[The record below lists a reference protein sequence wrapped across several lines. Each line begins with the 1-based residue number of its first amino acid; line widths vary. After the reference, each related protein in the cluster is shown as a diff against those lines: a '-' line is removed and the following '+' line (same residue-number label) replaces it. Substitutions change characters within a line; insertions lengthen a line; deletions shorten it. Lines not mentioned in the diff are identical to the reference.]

1 MTTET
6 TSVYINGDRSVF
18 LSKRAIDRLKK
29 DIRTMGDPTK
39 IESSNYVN
47 DSHSLSVKVD
57 NNSITVDI
65 VSMEQFN
72 RDEKK
77 RKLRQ
82 MIRNGQKQRSGEMT
96 QKMKSMKRTVPKNL
110 FNSYRKAMAG
120 FNFPLPS
127 PSDVI
132 NDPERFKN
140 QISLMMSQ
148 MGRVSNDVN
157 ASGAI
162 KNYFKQLG
170 DYLGIEPASMDMTPD
185 TAPIEKA
192 VPDGNETEDEDDEVP
207 QLV

>member
-18 LSKRAIDRLKK
+18 LSKNSINRLKK
-29 DIRTMGDPTK
+29 DIRTMMDPTK
-39 IESSNYVN
+39 IESSNYINESHTLNVNVN
-47 DSHSLSVKVD
+47 D
-57 NNSITVDI
+57 NNVTVNI
-65 VSMEQFN
+65 VSTETNN
-72 RDEKK
+72 REERR
-77 RKLRQ
+77 RKLRK

-96 QKMKSMKRTVPKNL
+96 KQMKSMKRTVPKNL
-110 FNSYRKAMAG
+110 FNSYKKAMAG

-132 NDPERFKN
+132 NDPEKFKN

-170 DYLGIEPASMDMTPD
+170 DYLGIEPAQMNMNPEP
-185 TAPIEKA
+185 APVVRA

>member
-6 TSVYINGDRSVF
+6 TSIYINGDRSVF
-18 LSKRAIDRLKK
+18 LSKNSINRLKK

-39 IESSNYVN
+39 IDSSNYVN
-47 DSHSLSVKVD
+47 DSHLLSVKVD
-57 NNSITVDI
+57 DDDNITVNI
-65 VSMEQFN
+65 VSMEQYN

-82 MIRNGQKQRSGEMT
+82 MIRNSQKQRSGEMT

-132 NDPERFKN
+132 NDPEKFKN

-170 DYLGIEPASMDMTPD
+170 DYLGIEPAQMNMNPE
-185 TAPIEKA
+185 PVVRA